1 MGNVLNEE
9 KKQQILA
16 LGRLGW
22 PLRRIQ
28 QATRIRRETASQ
40 YLKAAG
46 IAVRPPGGWGRRA
59 AKPANEV
66 ITDLG
71 AEIPSIAAIS
81 ARNCNPKTNP
91 ENPPTKG
98 KAKATAKPANE
109 VITDSGV
116 ITDLNP
122 SQRDEVG
129 ASSPLPSPRAS
140 ACTAYRE
147 AIELGLSQGRNAM
160 AIWQDLVDQYGFAS
174 SYQSVQRFVRKLRGT
189 QTPEARVVIVTAPG
203 QEAQV
208 DYGTGPMVREPETR
222 KYRRTRLFVMTLGC
236 SRKAVRL
243 LTFRSGT
250 RIWAELH
257 ERAFRRLGGATRIVV
272 LDNLREGVLVP
283 DIYDPTLNPLYRDV
297 LAHYGAVAMPCR
309 IQDPDRKGKVESG
322 VGHAQ
327 KTPLKGL
334 RFESLEEAQ
343 AYLDRWEERWA
354 DTRIHGTTKRQVAA
368 MFAEEKPFLLPLPV
382 EPFRYYQYGERV
394 VHLDGCV
401 EVEAAYYGA
410 PPGWIGRMVRV
421 QWDELFVRLLDP
433 KTGQLLREH
442 VRQKRG
448 WYRIK
453 PEDHPKRTPLRTSQL
468 LWRAGR
474 AGAHIGLLCEAIHRQ
489 QGEVGVRR
497 ILGVLSLA
505 KKYGAAAVEE
515 ACTAALEM
523 GVQEYRFVRRY
534 LERRPQAPLSLQQ
547 VDPLIRELVQYRD
560 LIDYRTKEMEE

>member
-1 MGNVLNEE
+1 MANVLNEE
-9 KKQQILA
+9 KKQQVLA

-22 PLRRIQ
+22 SLRRIQ
-28 QATRIRRETASQ
+28 QATGIRRETAGA

-46 IAVRPPGGWGRRA
+46 IAVRPPSGWGRCEPKPANQVITDSGA
-59 AKPANEV
+59 AKPAIPV
-66 ITDLG
+66 IPDPLD
-71 AEIPSIAAIS
+71 P
-81 ARNCNPKTNP
+81 NCNPNP
-91 ENPPTKG
+91 ENLSTKG
-98 KAKATAKPANE
+98 KAKATSKPANE
-109 VITDSGV
+109 VITDSAV
-116 ITDLNP
+116 
-122 SQRDEVG
+122 V
-129 ASSPLPSPRAS
+129 PSPS
-140 ACTAYRE
+140 ACEPYRE
-147 AIELGLSQGRNAM
+147 VIDLGLSRGRNAM
-160 AIWQDLVDQYGFAS
+160 AIWQDLVSEYGFAS
-174 SYQSVQRFVRKLRGT
+174 SYQSVQRFVRKRRGT
-189 QTPEARVVIVTAPG
+189 QTPEARVVIVTAAG
-203 QEAQV
+203 QESQV
-208 DYGTGPMVREPETR
+208 DYGTGPMVRDPESR
-222 KYRRTRLFVMTLGC
+222 KYRRTRLFVLMLGC
-236 SRKAVRL
+236 SRKSVRL
-243 LTFRSGT
+243 LTFRSSS

-283 DIYDPTLNPLYRDV
+283 DIYDPALNPLYRDV

-334 RFESLEEAQ
+334 RFETLEEAQ
-343 AYLDRWEERWA
+343 AYLDRWEQRWA

-368 MFAEEKPFLLPLPV
+368 MFAEEKPTLLPLPL
-382 EPFRYYQYGERV
+382 EPFRYYQYGERI

-401 EVEAAYYGA
+401 EVEAAYYGL

-421 QWDELFVRLLDP
+421 QWDELYVRLLDP

-453 PEDHPKRTPLRTSQL
+453 EEDRPTRTPLRTSQL

-474 AGAHIGLLCEAIHRQ
+474 AGSHIGALCEAIHRQ

-497 ILGVLSLA
+497 ILGVLALA
-505 KKYGAAAVEE
+505 KKYGIAATDE
-515 ACTAALEM
+515 ACAAALEM

-534 LERRPQAPLSLQQ
+534 LERCPQAPLSLQQ

-560 LIDYRTKEMEE
+560 FINYRTKEIEE